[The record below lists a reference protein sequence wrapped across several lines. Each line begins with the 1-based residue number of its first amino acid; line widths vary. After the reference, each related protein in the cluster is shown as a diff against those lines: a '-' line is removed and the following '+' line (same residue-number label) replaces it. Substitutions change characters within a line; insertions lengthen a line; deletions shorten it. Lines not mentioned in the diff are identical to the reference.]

1 MLVPIRKSVLNVFH
15 RRVGVPANVVQG
27 LVMSLSHTTS
37 GQLASRLLGLRAVRR
52 QQRTLFAETAFCTH
66 IPTDLMEEEDE
77 LSLAQPVTNRVLWID
92 CDKEETEDSA
102 VERIKR

>member
-1 MLVPIRKSVLNVFH
+1 
-15 RRVGVPANVVQG
+15 
-27 LVMSLSHTTS
+27 
-37 GQLASRLLGLRAVRR
+37 
-52 QQRTLFAETAFCTH
+52 
-66 IPTDLMEEEDE
+66 MEEEDE